1 MSPSRYVMRGVPV
14 GRTPLVLVTR
24 PCPPAAV
31 PGRDSGS
38 GPEGYPPPPDPEA
51 ELARARAEAEA
62 LLARARAEAEEIAR
76 RAREEGYA
84 RGLEEARAAMEGEL
98 AAAREKARAILQA
111 AEDLRRETLAA
122 LDGDIR
128 ALALDIAQQAVARQ
142 LSLDPGTVE
151 AIAREAIRLV
161 RDREQVI
168 LFAHP
173 EDAVLLRERAEE
185 LRALLAPQAVFR
197 IVEDAGLT
205 RGGCLVDTG
214 EGLVDARMESRWQV
228 LREVLE
234 S

>member
-1 MSPSRYVMRGVPV
+1 M

-24 PCPPAAV
+24 PCSRAAAPGSDPGACPDGPAPPA
-31 PGRDSGS
+31 
-38 GPEGYPPPPDPEA
+38 DPEA

-62 LLARARAEAEEIAR
+62 ILARAHAEAGEIAR
-76 RAREEGYA
+76 RAQEEGYA
-84 RGLEEARAAMEGEL
+84 RGLEGARAVTAGEL
-98 AAAREKARAILQA
+98 AAAREHARAILQA

-122 LDGDIR
+122 LDGEIR
-128 ALALDIAQQAVARQ
+128 ALALDIAEQAVARQ
-142 LSLDPGTVE
+142 LSLDPGIVE
-151 AIAREAIRLV
+151 AIAREAVRLV

-173 EDAVLLRERAEE
+173 EDAALLQERAGE
-185 LRALLAPQAVFR
+185 LRALLAPDAVFR
-197 IVEDAGLT
+197 IVDDASLT

-214 EGLVDARMESRWQV
+214 EGLVDARVESRWQA